1 MSKRPLA
8 TAAAA
13 LGLCAGIVAGACT
26 SAAHSDG
33 SNAENGA
40 QAPDTTPALAPSHG
54 VMIAE
59 LRGTRARVW
68 SRGERAGW
76 MQVRVEE
83 WPAQREVA
91 RAQLRVDAST
101 DFTGS
106 LEVTGLVPHREHR
119 VWVRFCDRAG
129 RAWTAADRAAP
140 HQAQFHTPPAPNA
153 EPSSVRFAFGGD
165 LGGQNVGRDAQRGY
179 AIFEALTQRDPD
191 FFIALGDMIYG
202 DAEILA
208 TGRFGNAQVPGEFGP
223 AVDLEG
229 YRAHWRYNRA
239 DAALQRFFAR
249 TPCFA
254 VWDDHEVV
262 NDFGPADDTRDEA
275 PYSPGQHLMPI
286 GAKAFLEFNP
296 IAAADGSFYRSVRW
310 GPHVELFLLDNRSH
324 RDSARE
330 RDDLPQ
336 PKTQLGM
343 RQLAWLENALSAS
356 DATWKFVVSS
366 VPISIP
372 TGSAQARD
380 GWANADS
387 AGGYEREL
395 ALLFATLRV
404 RSQQRTIWLTTD
416 VHFATGF
423 EYTPFHDA
431 PEFHVREFVV
441 GPLAAGLF
449 PTEDVDPTFR
459 PRRLYFH
466 GPQPVPQDADGA
478 LRAFNFG
485 LIEIDASGRLTLS
498 VVDGTGEA
506 VAGCTLDP

>member
-13 LGLCAGIVAGACT
+13 LGLSCGILAGACT
-26 SAAHSDG
+26 RATLSGGTDG
-33 SNAENGA
+33 EVDA
-40 QAPDTTPALAPSHG
+40 QASATTPARGPSHG

-68 SRGERAGW
+68 SRGERDGW

-83 WPAQREVA
+83 WPARREVA
-91 RAQLRVDAST
+91 RAQVRVGANT
-101 DFTGS
+101 DFTGTVDVS
-106 LEVTGLVPHREHR
+106 GLVPQREHR

-129 RAWTAADRAAP
+129 QAWTAADRAAP
-140 HQAQFHTPPAPNA
+140 HQASFRTPPAPNA
-153 EPSSVRFAFGGD
+153 EPSPVRFAFSGD

-179 AIFEALTQRDPD
+179 AIFEALAQREPE
-191 FFIALGDMIYG
+191 FFVALGDMIYA
-202 DAEILA
+202 DAQILA
-208 TGRFGNAQVPGEFGP
+208 TGRFANAQVPGDFGP

-239 DAALQRFFAR
+239 DSAVQRFFAR
-249 TPCFA
+249 TPTFA

-275 PYSPGQHLMPI
+275 PYTPGQHLMPI
-286 GAKAFLEFNP
+286 GAQAFLEFNP

-330 RDDLPQ
+330 PDDLPQ

-343 RQLAWLENALSAS
+343 RQLAWLENAISAS
-356 DATWKFVVSS
+356 DATWKFIVSS

-372 TGSAQARD
+372 TGSAEARD

-387 AGGYEREL
+387 SGGYEREL

-404 RSQQRTIWLTTD
+404 RSEQRTIWLTTD

-431 PEFHVREFVV
+431 PDFHVREFVV

-449 PTEDVDPTFR
+449 PRDDVDPTFR
-459 PRRLYFH
+459 PKRLYFH
-466 GPQPVPQDADGA
+466 GPRPVPTNADDA

-485 LIEIDASGRLTLS
+485 LIEIDAKGRLSLS
-498 VVDGTGEA
+498 VVDGHGAT